1 VIAGISGSGVRLR
14 VQSPPAG
21 VNQGANESEA
31 AMNDSIEAQA
41 RETADEVIAVF
52 VDDRMRAIPPTDG
65 FWEDPYVLGFLLCAA
80 LQLTQGRHGDDLEPI
95 AAADLVLHALGD
107 ASGAGVDQ
115 MKDRVG
121 VLQNE
126 GDLEYLDAMKAAD
139 KLVRFIAGS
148 GASHLDP
155 VVLAAREK
163 AVRMREDGSL
173 DPDTVSE
180 EAALRAVLVNTLF
193 TEVVMGRFDGT
204 AGA

>member
-1 VIAGISGSGVRLR
+1 M
-14 VQSPPAG
+14 
-21 VNQGANESEA
+21 SE
-31 AMNDSIEAQA
+31 SIEAQA
-41 RETADEVIAVF
+41 RETADEVISVF
-52 VDDRMRAIPPTDG
+52 VDDRMRAIPAADG
-65 FWEDPYVLGFLLCAA
+65 FWEDAYVLGFLLCAA

-95 AAADLVLHALGD
+95 AAADAVLHALGD

-115 MKDRVG
+115 VKDRVG

-148 GASHLDP
+148 ATARLDP

-163 AVRMREDGSL
+163 AVRMREDGSI
-173 DPDTVSE
+173 DPDTISE
-180 EAALRAVLVNTLF
+180 DAALRGVLVNTLF
-193 TEVVMGRFDGT
+193 TEVVMERFDGA

>member
-1 VIAGISGSGVRLR
+1 M
-14 VQSPPAG
+14 
-21 VNQGANESEA
+21 SET
-31 AMNDSIEAQA
+31 IEAQA
-41 RETADEVIAVF
+41 RNTAHEVIAVF
-52 VDDRMRAIPPTDG
+52 VDDRMRAIPVSDG
-65 FWEDPYVLGFLLCAA
+65 FWEDAYVLGFLLCAV

-95 AAADLVLHALGD
+95 TAADAVLHALGD

-126 GDLEYLDAMKAAD
+126 GNLEYLDAMKAAD

-148 GASHLDP
+148 AASQLDP
-155 VVLAAREK
+155 VVLTARQQ
-163 AVRMREDGSL
+163 ALRMREDGSL

-204 AGA
+204 ADT